1 MLAALDGSAY
11 AVIDVA
17 TGRTLTE
24 QRADWIDTPVWPGSI
39 AKLATF
45 AGALES
51 GVLTMETRVQCT
63 RRLRLADGREVDC
76 SHPEIGH
83 PLSLT
88 EALAWSCNVFAA
100 TMARAMTPAALAR
113 GFTRLGLPAPP
124 AQGDRVGI
132 ALGLTG
138 TKVTPR
144 RLLGVM
150 RRAAATASLREGMRG
165 SAHTGTA
172 SALAEAGIDALAKT
186 GTALMP
192 NGHPLGL
199 VIAAWPS
206 AAPREALVLAMPGG
220 TGSQAAALAAI
231 VAARRTA
238 AVPGT
243 TAATTATT
251 ATTATAATG
260 AGRATS
266 TATVAGT
273 ARDQGRS
280 AAEGANVLLR
290 VGTPAGAGYRVEEVT
305 LEDYVAS
312 VVTGESS
319 DATPDAVRDALAI
332 TARTYALAN
341 RHRHAEDGFD
351 LCRLTHCQVA
361 RAVATPAAQRAAT
374 RTRGLILR
382 DPTRGAEPVP
392 VFYSAACGG
401 QQADASTLLPTLAR
415 GALPWMVA
423 RPDPAGVAEP
433 AWRTEIRADDLLQA
447 LRRAGLRGDQLRHL
461 TARRADSRDRDVS
474 RIALDGLSPPDMRAD
489 DFRRIVGQQLGWEKL
504 KSLRFTVTRSSSGYR
519 FEGQG
524 HGHGV
529 GLCVFGATALAAR
542 GSSAEQ
548 LLATYFPG
556 LTLTTEKTSAA
567 PPSTPAPTPASG
579 ITLATATA
587 GTTAK
592 KTAIAMRLP
601 SEDEGARSDLLD
613 IVTTE
618 LDHLS
623 RDLAIAAPPRLAI
636 VVHPT
641 GDSYRRATDRPWW
654 TTAAT
659 MVKGEEMTVHLVP
672 VGALRRNGR
681 LRATL
686 RHELVHVLTSS
697 TLRARPL
704 WVQEGIAVHY
714 AGLRGDP
721 ARSTGTAQATVDRPG
736 TASAS
741 SASSA
746 CPDDR
751 AFRQTSDRGA
761 TERAYREAAACV
773 AAALASG
780 RSWRDIGSH

>member
-17 TGRTLTE
+17 SGRTLAE

-45 AGALES
+45 GGALES
-51 GVLTMETRVQCT
+51 GVLTTETRVQCT

-83 PLSLT
+83 PLSMT
-88 EALAWSCNVFAA
+88 EALTWSCNVFAA

-113 GFTRLGLPAPP
+113 GFTSLGLPAPP

-144 RLLGVM
+144 KLLGVI
-150 RRAAATASLREGMRG
+150 RRVAASASLREGLHG

-231 VAARRTA
+231 VATRRTA
-238 AVPGT
+238 AVPG
-243 TAATTATT
+243 AI
-251 ATTATAATG
+251 AATG
-260 AGRATS
+260 GDSATS
-266 TATVAGT
+266 TAKVAGA
-273 ARDQGRS
+273 AREQGRS
-280 AAEGANVLLR
+280 AAEGANVLVR

-361 RAVATPAAQRAAT
+361 RAVATPAAQRAAA

-382 DPTRGAEPVP
+382 DPARGAEPVP

-401 QQADASTLLPTLAR
+401 ELADASTLLPTLAR

-433 AWRTEIRADDLLQA
+433 AWRTDIRADDLLQA

-461 TARRADSRDRDVS
+461 TARRANSRDRIVS
-474 RIALDGLSPPDMRAD
+474 RITLDGLSPPDMRAD

-556 LTLTTEKTSAA
+556 LTLTMEKTSDTPASMPA
-567 PPSTPAPTPASG
+567 PTPAPTPASAVA
-579 ITLATATA
+579 IAA
-587 GTTAK
+587 AK
-592 KTAIAMRLP
+592 KTAIDMRLP
-601 SEDEGARSDLLD
+601 SEDEGARGELLD

-618 LDHLS
+618 LDRLS
-623 RDLAIAAPPRLAI
+623 RDLVIAAPPRLAI

-641 GDSYRRATDRPWW
+641 GDSYRRATNRPWW

-659 MVKGEEMTVHLVP
+659 MVKGEEMAVHLVP
-672 VGALRRNGR
+672 VGALRRSGR

-704 WVQEGIAVHY
+704 WVQEGMAVHY

-721 ARSTGTAQATVDRPG
+721 ARTTGTAQAPVDPRA
-736 TASAS
+736 TA

-751 AFRQTSDRGA
+751 AFRQTSDRAA

-780 RSWRDIGSH
+780 RSWRDIGAR